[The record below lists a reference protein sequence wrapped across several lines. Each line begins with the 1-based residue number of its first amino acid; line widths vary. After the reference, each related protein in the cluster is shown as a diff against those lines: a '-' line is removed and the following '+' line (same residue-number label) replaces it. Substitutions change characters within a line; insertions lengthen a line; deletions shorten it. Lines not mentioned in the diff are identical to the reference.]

1 MTILSLI
8 GDSVSAWFCSRRS
21 SQWMTRPLIVSIV
34 LSLSSP
40 AGAGFD
46 DKFQRAPDSVETWK
60 GYYYYQDPLLEG
72 PTPQPQQL
80 APSPA
85 IPLQPEQYKDQVA
98 LKEALKKLPVDKIDL
113 PNLPAAWLKILLTA
127 KKEAAL
133 DVQSEETL
141 VSYLKVHKETF
152 NRSQRFTDT
161 WAVVMYT
168 HPELDFTSSNPV
180 SAVGHEIYAEQKKSE
195 EDMYLTSMKE
205 KVGLFF
211 FYTSTCQYCQK
222 QSQLLRLFSDTYGL
236 SVKGVTKD
244 GYALPEWPDSVVDNG
259 MGDQVGVTKV
269 PTIFVAIPDEQFL
282 VPVGAG
288 ILTVQELHDRL
299 IKILQ
304 QRYQLKKR
312 TMKS

>member
-1 MTILSLI
+1 MIICGLSRERI
-8 GDSVSAWFCSRRS
+8 SVWVGSERPG
-21 SQWMTRPLIVSIV
+21 QWLTRTLIVLLA
-34 LSLSSP
+34 LSGSVP
-40 AGAGFD
+40 AVAGFD
-46 DKFQRAPDSVETWK
+46 DKFQRAPDPLETWK

-72 PTPQPQQL
+72 ATPQPQQL
-80 APSPA
+80 PPSPA

-161 WAVVMYT
+161 WALVMYT
-168 HPELDFTSSNPV
+168 HPELDFTSGNPV

-195 EDMYLTSMKE
+195 EDAYLTSMKE